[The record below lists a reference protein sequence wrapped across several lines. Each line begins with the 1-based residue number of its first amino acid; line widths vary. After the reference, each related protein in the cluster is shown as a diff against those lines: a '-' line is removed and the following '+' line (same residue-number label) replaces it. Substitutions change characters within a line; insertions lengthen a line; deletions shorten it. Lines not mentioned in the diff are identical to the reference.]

1 MDTPPQFVVVLFIA
15 LVVCLGPAMIVMGLR
30 AYSGRWTSWLTFT
43 AQSTAKHSRAGF
55 VTFWGGLG
63 ITGCFLLIGLQE
75 IGIKVPGFQ
84 VLCNTIW
91 GVCLAI
97 AMMHQFFLP
106 KFLRPVLLPQ
116 WYRDWEAEQFEW
128 EAREGKRRR
137 ARRQL
142 RRENRRRA
150 REQGALPSPDETAP
164 EETPLITVEVDGKV
178 IWPKTR
184 RP

>member
-1 MDTPPQFVVVLFIA
+1 MDSPLYAYILIGAVA
-15 LVVCLGPAMIVMGLR
+15 LGLGPTMIVMGLR
-30 AYSGRWTSWLTFT
+30 AYSGRWTSWLPFT

-75 IGIKVPGFQ
+75 IGLKIPGFQ

-97 AMMHQFFLP
+97 ALMHQFFLP

-116 WYRDWEAEQFEW
+116 WYRDWEATQFEL
-128 EAREGKRRR
+128 EAQEDEQRQAKREKRRR
-137 ARRQL
+137 
-142 RRENRRRA
+142 RRRA
-150 REQGALPSPDETAP
+150 AKDAAARQQETLRP
-164 EETPLITVEVDGKV
+164 TKKTVTTESLEK
-178 IWPKTR
+178 
-184 RP
+184 